1 MKNLLL
7 ILIALCMVTPVFAT
21 EEIIDQQIQN
31 DSSYLGTNFIK
42 VPSNKDDKQLIVNH
56 KSFLVLNIILN
67 GKTKNTNK

>member
-1 MKNLLL
+1 MKKILLTL
-7 ILIALCMVTPVFAT
+7 MVLCLVAPVFAT

-31 DSSYLGTNFIK
+31 DNSYLGTNFIK
-42 VPSNKDDKQLIVNH
+42 TPSNKDDKQLIVNH